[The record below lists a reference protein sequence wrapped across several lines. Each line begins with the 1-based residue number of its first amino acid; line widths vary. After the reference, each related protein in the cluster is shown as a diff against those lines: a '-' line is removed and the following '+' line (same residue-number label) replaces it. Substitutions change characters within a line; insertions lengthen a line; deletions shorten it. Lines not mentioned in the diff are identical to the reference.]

1 MTMSNSNLSK
11 VLIAG
16 LLLGAGAV
24 QAAVPASVSEVPGAW
39 YADQITTA
47 PATRGATNV
56 TYPSAAYEHGAYGQ
70 HAEVNA
76 TRTQPSIAGRVIP
89 FPSSPNESG
98 PVL

>member
-1 MTMSNSNLSK
+1 MSNANLSRLL
-11 VLIAG
+11 VAG

-24 QAAVPASVSEVPGAW
+24 QAAAPTSVSEVPGAW
-39 YADQITTA
+39 YADQITT
-47 PATRGATNV
+47 PPSTRSATNV
-56 TYPSAAYEHGAYGQ
+56 TYPTAAYEHGAYGQ
-70 HAEVNA
+70 QHIEVNV